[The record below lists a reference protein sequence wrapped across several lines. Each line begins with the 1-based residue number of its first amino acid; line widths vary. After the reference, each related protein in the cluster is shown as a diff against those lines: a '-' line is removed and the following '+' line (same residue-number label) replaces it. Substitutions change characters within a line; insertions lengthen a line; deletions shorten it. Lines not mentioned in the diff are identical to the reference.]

1 MRTMRNLMICAALL
15 GLLGLQP
22 PSGRAALV
30 IRDVTVVS
38 GPNAVAHATIV
49 VRDGRVT
56 AVQTQGTEPD
66 ADRMLNGKGLF
77 AIPGL
82 IDGHVHLS
90 GSPWREQVT
99 RLRRAV
105 EGGVTSVFDMAGDT
119 RETGDF
125 ARAAMS
131 GEIVA
136 PTIGYA
142 SLMAGPAFFTDPR
155 AIGASAGFSPGA
167 APWMRAMTPDVN
179 VVEAIA
185 AARGTGATAIKLY
198 AALDAAAVHRITAEA
213 HRQGLKVFAHATVF
227 PAKPSDLVDAGVDL
241 LAHSA
246 YLAWEGSSPSTDYK
260 ARARGDFTGV
270 PADGPAMQRLL
281 ESVRQHGTALNP
293 TLKVFAGMDDGIAA
307 ERTAWMN
314 AVTRRAAA
322 LGIPIVAGTDGL
334 IRDRDDLP
342 ALHDELELEVTGA
355 GLSPAQALASA
366 TSTAARAL
374 GLVHRGCLEPGCAA
388 DLVLL
393 EENPL
398 ADIRHTR
405 KIRYVIKDGRLMR
418 RDAR

>member
-1 MRTMRNLMICAALL
+1 MRYLMICAALL
-15 GLLGLQP
+15 GLMGLQP
-22 PSGRAALV
+22 PSGRVALLV
-30 IRDVTVVS
+30 RDVTVVD
-38 GPNAVAHATIV
+38 GPRAVAHATIV

-56 AVQTQGTEPD
+56 AVQTQGEEPD
-66 ADRMLNGKGLF
+66 ADQILNGAGLF

-90 GSPWREQVT
+90 GAPWEEQVN

-119 RETGDF
+119 RATGDF
-125 ARAAMS
+125 ARAGLS

-142 SLMAGPAFFTDPR
+142 ALMAGPAFFTDPR
-155 AIGASAGFSPGA
+155 AIGASAGFSPGS
-167 APWMRAMTPDVN
+167 APWMRAMTPEAN
-179 VVEAIA
+179 VAEAVA
-185 AARGTGATAIKLY
+185 AARGSGATAIKLY
-198 AALDAAAVHRITAEA
+198 AALDRAAVHRITAEA
-213 HRQGLKVFAHATVF
+213 HRQGLKVFAHAAVF

-246 YLAWEGSSPSTDYK
+246 YLVWEGSPPSTDYK
-260 ARARGDFTGV
+260 ARARGDFAGV

-281 ESVRQHGTALNP
+281 ESMRQHGTALNP
-293 TLKVFAGMDDGIAA
+293 TLKVFAVMDDRIAA

-322 LGIPIVAGTDGL
+322 IGIPIVAGTDGL
-334 IRDRDDLP
+334 IGERDALP
-342 ALHDELELEVTGA
+342 GLHDELELEVSGA
-355 GLSPAQALASA
+355 GLSPAEALASA
-366 TSTAARAL
+366 TSTAAQSL
-374 GLVHRGCLEPGCAA
+374 GLAHRGCLEPGCAA
-388 DLVLL
+388 DIVLL
-393 EENPL
+393 EGNPL
-398 ADIRHTR
+398 EDIRNTR